1 MWWSAAQS
9 RRLHATRPSIIEEE
23 KKLKTLGKSVFGVD
37 GGNVFGYNVIV

>member
-1 MWWSAAQS
+1 MLWSAVQS
-9 RRLHATRPSIIEEE
+9 RRLHATRPSIEEE